1 VNTVLRDA
9 LTGGDVAV
17 VDGELAPAATVDP
30 AGAEVVDVSGCI
42 VTPGLVNAHHHLL
55 QSAFRTLPGTRGVRM
70 AEWLSVMGQ
79 AYRDASVDPVLDAAA
94 AAVGV
99 AESLLCG
106 VTTIAD
112 HHLTWPDGVDPVE
125 LAVATATA
133 AGDLGARLCF
143 VRGTTGEDADA
154 VVGSVRAIHTAFA
167 DLAGDP
173 VGRGML
179 QLAVGPS
186 GAHTD
191 GPETFAALREVARDL
206 GLLRRTQSNEQ
217 VDVERAAARYGCRP
231 LDLLADWGWLEPGVT
246 LAHLCGITPA
256 ELEVVASSGVT
267 VTHAPGCDVPMGW
280 GIAPVGALLDR
291 GVTVGLGTS
300 GGGSNDG
307 GHLLADARLAVQ
319 VSGLTDRVLT
329 AQEALEMATA
339 GSAAGLGRPE
349 LGVLTAGTPADLC
362 VWDCSGVTDAG
373 VHDWPAGLL
382 WATPGR
388 RPRDV
393 MVAGRWVVRDGELL
407 TADADGLAARLTD
420 LLTERS

>member
-1 VNTVLRDA
+1 VSAVR
-9 LTGGDVAV
+9 LTGSDIV
-17 VDGELAPAATVDP
+17 VDDGMIVGDLPSGDGT
-30 AGAEVVDVSGCI
+30 AEAVDVSGCI

-79 AYRDASVDPVLDAAA
+79 AYRNFAVDPELGAAA

-106 VTTIAD
+106 VTTVAD
-112 HHLTWPDGVDPVE
+112 HHLTWPAGVDPVD
-125 LAVATATA
+125 LAVATAGA

-154 VVGSVRAIHTAFA
+154 VVDSVRAVHAAFV
-167 DLAGDP
+167 DLPGDP
-173 VGRGML
+173 VGGGML

-217 VDVERAAARYGCRP
+217 VDVERAAEKYGCRP

-246 LAHLCGITPA
+246 LAHLCGITHQ

-280 GIAPVGALLDR
+280 GIAPVGALLDH

-329 AQEALEMATA
+329 AEEALGMATA
-339 GSAAGLGRPE
+339 GSATGLGRPE
-349 LGVLTAGTPADLC
+349 LGVLDAGTPADLC
-362 VWDCSGVTDAG
+362 VWDCTGVADAG
-373 VHDWPAGLL
+373 VHDWPAGML

-393 MVAGRWVVRDGELL
+393 MVAGRWVVRDGHLL
-407 TADADGLAARLTD
+407 TADADGLAARLNE
-420 LLTERS
+420 LLDDRKN